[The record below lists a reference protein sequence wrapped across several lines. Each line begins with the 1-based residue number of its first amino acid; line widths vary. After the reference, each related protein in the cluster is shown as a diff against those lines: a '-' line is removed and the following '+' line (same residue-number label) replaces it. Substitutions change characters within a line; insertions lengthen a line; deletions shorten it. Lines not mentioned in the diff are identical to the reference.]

1 MKDITRLPI
10 GMKTNYNAEFKNVN
24 QSKTTQTVKGSNI
37 SQINAET
44 KTANIHIIHRGAEA
58 KGVNKEALG
67 RKPISTCTKQYQK
80 T

>member
-1 MKDITRLPI
+1 M
-10 GMKTNYNAEFKNVN
+10 
-24 QSKTTQTVKGSNI
+24 GSNI

-67 RKPISTCTKQYQK
+67 RKPTSTCTNKY
-80 T
+80 